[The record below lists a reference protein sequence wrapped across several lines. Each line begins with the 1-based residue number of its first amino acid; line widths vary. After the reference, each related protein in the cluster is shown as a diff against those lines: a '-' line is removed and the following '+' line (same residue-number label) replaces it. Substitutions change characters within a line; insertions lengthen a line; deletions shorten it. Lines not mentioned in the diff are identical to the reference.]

1 MSQQDP
7 RQPDNPKQGRRTG
20 PDTGNP
26 RGHDIPSP
34 PDQTQRDTSRGVEA
48 PASTNANQQRPGADD
63 DAARNTPSDV
73 DAAAPGH
80 EIDDTAPKPDD
91 PRHRE

>member
-1 MSQQDP
+1 MPHQPS
-7 RQPDNPKQGRRTG
+7 RQSDNPKQGRRTG

-48 PASTNANQQRPGADD
+48 PATPETNQQRPGPD
-63 DAARNTPSDV
+63 DAPKNTPSDV

-80 EIDDTAPKPDD
+80 DIDPTPNPAP
-91 PRHRE
+91 PRDRE